1 MADLSKLAEQLNAQ
15 RAAKAAAIEQAPPP
29 APAATPAPAPPVA
42 AAPAAAAPVSTRRG
56 RKPSTDSKRQGWIA
70 RTYYLRPETAVR
82 LKRYVLQAQIEGG
95 AVVDGSEV
103 VDAAL
108 AAWLDRQEKRRG

>member
-1 MADLSKLAEQLNAQ
+1 
-15 RAAKAAAIEQAPPP
+15 
-29 APAATPAPAPPVA
+29 
-42 AAPAAAAPVSTRRG
+42 
-56 RKPSTDSKRQGWIA
+56 
-70 RTYYLRPETAVR
+70 

-108 AAWLDRQEKRRG
+108 AAWLDRQEKRRD

>member
-1 MADLSKLAEQLNAQ
+1 MADFARLAKQLEAQ
-15 RAAKAAAIEQAPPP
+15 RAAKAEAVEQVPPP
-29 APAATPAPAPPVA
+29 APAATPAPSAPVA
-42 AAPAAAAPVSTRRG
+42 AAPAAAPPARARRG
-56 RKPSTDSKRQGWIA
+56 RKPSSDSKRQGWIA

-82 LKRYVLQAQIEGG
+82 LKRYVLQQQIEGG

-108 AAWLDRQEKRRG
+108 AAWLDKQEKRRG